1 MRYILGMSSYNKLT
15 KERWEGIATIN
26 GWGLYPQVRTIEKIK
41 ELLNNEDN
49 KPINTKIYNSIE
61 EIQKD
66 ISDFAIRCRRDDV
79 WHKEQIWK
87 KSKYILNFY
96 PIKVD
101 SSKFPFKVKKNENF
115 KGNIYNIESRG

>member
-49 KPINTKIYNSIE
+49 KPIKTKIYNSIE

-66 ISDFAIRCRRDDV
+66 ISDFAI
-79 WHKEQIWK
+79 
-87 KSKYILNFY
+87 
-96 PIKVD
+96 
-101 SSKFPFKVKKNENF
+101 
-115 KGNIYNIESRG
+115 